1 MNDTTQLPDF
11 ANIADKFK
19 IEEGETLEEKYIEF
33 LDLLRHGR
41 YRLDEIADGLGI
53 SGVEAEYLVQIAEQ
67 NGDVTRDNYSW
78 MGLYTIFLTEKGRM
92 KLPDLTGF
100 QQVLSN
106 YDITERDWNVLSIL
120 ENHKSSTAQTI
131 LEAYPKSIA
140 PVKLIPSVNHL
151 VRLNYCNESGLWRRE
166 LTLTNNG
173 KTTIKEIRS
182 QS

>member
-1 MNDTTQLPDF
+1 MSDTVQFPDF
-11 ANIADKFK
+11 TDAADKLK
-19 IEEGETLEEKYIEF
+19 LEEDETLEEKYVEF

-78 MGLYTIFLTEKGRM
+78 MGLYTIFLTERGSK
-92 KLPDLTGF
+92 KLPDLTEF
-100 QQVLSN
+100 QRILSN
-106 YDITERDWNVLSIL
+106 HDMTERDWNVLLIL
-120 ENHKSSTAQTI
+120 ENHESSTAQTI
-131 LEAYPKSIA
+131 LEAYPESIA

-166 LTLTNNG
+166 LTLTDNG
-173 KTTIKEIRS
+173 KTTIEEIRS